1 MIHTPQRSKPVGEG
15 DAHVM
20 AHLGRVR
27 MKFGQADIGVEAVH
41 RLHQIEGGAEYVI
54 RGAGANEARV
64 GNIRAGERREH
75 PGLSPHGGAPVHIR
89 MARRSSQHEMAV
101 AATEA
106 QEDVLRAAGQGHR
119 IDDRTGFETTGIQP
133 AGKPIEID
141 KLPPAIGAHPPALLR
156 QSYEARRTGLCIMI
170 ERFEFGAILFHRA
183 FARR

>member
-27 MKFGQADIGVEAVH
+27 MKCGQADIGVEAVH
-41 RLHQIEGGAEYVI
+41 RLHEIEGGAEYVI

-106 QEDVLRAAGQGHR
+106 QEDVLRTAGQGRR
-119 IDDRTGFETTGIQP
+119 IDDRTGFETAGIHP

-141 KLPPAIGAHPPALLR
+141 KLLPAVGAHPRALLQ
-156 QSYEARRTGLCIMI
+156 QSCEARHPGLCIMI

-183 FARR
+183 FTRP